1 MDVAFIGADSPLGL
15 RLQTLLQETG
25 RHQVLPLSGAASRF
39 KSERQAKKA
48 VRRGNP
54 RAVVD
59 LRLAALFGQ
68 GEGLQEADIER
79 CHWLAKACERSG
91 MFYLLLSRD
100 RVFSGLHHR
109 PLRESDPTDSE
120 DSVGLALIEAEGR
133 VREAAP
139 SACVLRTGP
148 IFSGLGD
155 ALLSGT
161 LDTLL
166 ESRNATFDDMDQF
179 CPSGVDDVARV
190 VAAVLDQVGV
200 GASAAGVYQYS
211 SADRTTRYGFAEV
224 LLAAAGQYADL
235 GDVTLSALGNAG
247 EGRTR
252 ILDCNRLRDA
262 FGIKQVSWRGFVS
275 DAVKRYFDEKKEA

>member
-15 RLQTLLQETG
+15 RLQALLQETG
-25 RHQVLPLSGAASRF
+25 RHEVLPLSGAACRF

-48 VRRGNP
+48 VRRGDP
-54 RAVVD
+54 QAVVD

-91 MFYLLLSRD
+91 MFYLLMSRD
-100 RVFSGLHHR
+100 CVFSGLQHR
-109 PLRESDPTDSE
+109 PLRESDPADAE
-120 DSVGLALIEAEGR
+120 DSVGVALIEAEGR

-179 CPSGVDDVARV
+179 CPSSVDDVARV
-190 VAAVLDQVGV
+190 VAAVLDQVAV

-211 SADRTTRYGFAEV
+211 SAERITRYGFAEV
-224 LLAAAGQYADL
+224 LLAAAGQYGDL
-235 GDVTLSALGNAG
+235 GDVTLSAVGSVG

-262 FGIKQVSWRGFVS
+262 FGIKQVSWRSFVS
-275 DAVKRYFDEKKEA
+275 DAVKRYFDEKTEG